1 MLFTNI
7 TGKKETR
14 GFHEALV
21 LATPTVGDFKVTPL
35 AQKQLDIVDGD
46 SVVLLTH
53 PEDNTRVF
61 LAKGIR
67 GEEVRNEDGS
77 IQKDGRGRT
86 VYVENSGFGAVA
98 RPASEGSV
106 NLKITGAAA
115 WNAVKGNSEVNKH
128 FTLAEPFEG
137 QVATG
142 RKDEKGDAEI
152 HTAMFFE
159 LIFKEEKAKSR
170 KGEGKEKVEGIAD
183 ADSGITEGPSDE
195 VEFEE
200 EEI

>member
-21 LATPTVGDFKVTPL
+21 IATPTVGDFKITPL

-53 PEDNTRVF
+53 PEDNSRVF

-67 GEEVRNEDGS
+67 GEEVRDADGKIS
-77 IQKDGRGRT
+77 KDGRGRT
-86 VYVENSGFGAVA
+86 IYVENTGFGAVA

-115 WNAVKGNSEVNKH
+115 WNAVKGNADMNKH
-128 FTLAEPFEG
+128 FSLAEPIEG
-137 QVATG
+137 QVLTG
-142 RKDEKGDAEI
+142 RKDDNGDPEV
-152 HTAMFFE
+152 HTTQFFE
-159 LIFKEEKAKSR
+159 LTFVREKEKSKR
-170 KGEGKEKVEGIAD
+170 GEGKG
-183 ADSGITEGPSDE
+183 TEGMTEATSNEALDTE
-195 VEFEE
+195 EFEE
-200 EEI
+200 EEV